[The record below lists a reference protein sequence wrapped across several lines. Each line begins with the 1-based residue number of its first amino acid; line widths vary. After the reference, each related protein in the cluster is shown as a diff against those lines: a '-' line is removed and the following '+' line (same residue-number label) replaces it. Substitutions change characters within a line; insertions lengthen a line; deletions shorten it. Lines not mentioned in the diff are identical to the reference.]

1 VFPERTHDIKT
12 FKIGKWVE
20 NSLIILDLGFFKTW
34 NFDKIVR
41 YGGSFLIRL
50 KSNSKPIVTKILL
63 PEADSRYKDL
73 IGLPVHEVLGK
84 LPHGPVAMKVRVSFR
99 RRKYRNKRGRVDFCD
114 FYCYADFNHT
124 AQRWHTYLTN
134 LSPEEFTVPEICALY
149 TYRWTIELLFKEIK
163 SDNELGQKKSV
174 NAYLSESL
182 IYIAILRTIMSRE
195 FYSLVSKWLA
205 QNSDTSIPPL
215 LWSRIFIEHL
225 PNMASI
231 IRKETIFGFRSSNEW
246 VGLLKDL
253 VRCSIPIKRAESRLL
268 QVLQL

>member
-1 VFPERTHDIKT
+1 
-12 FKIGKWVE
+12 
-20 NSLIILDLGFFKTW
+20 
-34 NFDKIVR
+34 
-41 YGGSFLIRL
+41 
-50 KSNSKPIVTKILL
+50 
-63 PEADSRYKDL
+63 
-73 IGLPVHEVLGK
+73 
-84 LPHGPVAMKVRVSFR
+84 
-99 RRKYRNKRGRVDFCD
+99 
-114 FYCYADFNHT
+114 
-124 AQRWHTYLTN
+124 LTN
-134 LSPEEFTVPEICALY
+134 LSPEKFTVPEICALY
-149 TYRWTIELLFKEIK
+149 AYRWTIELLFKEIK

-182 IYIAILRTIMSRE
+182 IYVAILRTIMSRE